1 MKYLNKKWTPQ
12 AYIMSSVDLV
22 LMYVCV
28 FVGGGGEWILM
39 SLFVV
44 CNKISVQVQFVF
56 GKDKIF
62 HIWQEKD
69 RCEWEILRLPQFE
82 IHYLAW
88 DQHALPTNLS
98 FLIRGL
104 TGYSQHEMSRWHR
117 AALFLNPTKM
127 EHNFPYMLYTVQ
139 TSEFSRKLKRKKN
152 FNVTVRDVVGKF
164 CWLLFLF
171 FFFFSLK

>member
-28 FVGGGGEWILM
+28 FEGGGGILM

-62 HIWQEKD
+62 HI
-69 RCEWEILRLPQFE
+69 
-82 IHYLAW
+82 
-88 DQHALPTNLS
+88 
-98 FLIRGL
+98 
-104 TGYSQHEMSRWHR
+104 
-117 AALFLNPTKM
+117 
-127 EHNFPYMLYTVQ
+127 
-139 TSEFSRKLKRKKN
+139 
-152 FNVTVRDVVGKF
+152 
-164 CWLLFLF
+164 
-171 FFFFSLK
+171 